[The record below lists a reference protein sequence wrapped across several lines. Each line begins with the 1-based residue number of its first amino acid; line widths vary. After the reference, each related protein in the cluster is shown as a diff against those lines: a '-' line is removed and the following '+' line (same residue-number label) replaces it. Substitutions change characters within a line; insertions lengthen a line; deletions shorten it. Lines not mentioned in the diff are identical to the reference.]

1 MAQVFLQ
8 LSKPFM
14 IFDRAFH
21 APVLQMQKTF
31 ENIIVS
37 RFVWVHFHI
46 SSPIAG
52 RVFPLKG
59 TNTVSKHLFGEGYI
73 LCKTSAKNFSYATM
87 VDIF

>member
-8 LSKPFM
+8 LSKPFK

-37 RFVWVHFHI
+37 RFVCVHFHI

-52 RVFPLKG
+52 GVFPLKG
-59 TNTVSKHLFGEGYI
+59 TNVVSQHLFGEVYV
-73 LCKTSAKNFSYATM
+73 LCKTCAKNFSNAAM